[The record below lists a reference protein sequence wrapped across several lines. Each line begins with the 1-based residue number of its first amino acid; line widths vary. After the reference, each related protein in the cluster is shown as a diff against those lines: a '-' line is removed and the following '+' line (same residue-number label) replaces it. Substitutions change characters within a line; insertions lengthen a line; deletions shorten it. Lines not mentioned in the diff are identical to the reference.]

1 MRIEAAGNGQRPQD
15 SAGPAIESLESRVLQ
30 AAGQEDAIQ
39 DSERPDPGFQWLYQQ
54 LLTMEGQGRT
64 AIYDYLRSFPGA
76 DGTTPAYPTA
86 KELLAITLQVLVRLT
101 DDKLQDSLLYQE
113 VSGANGLAF
122 NLDLFV
128 KNRLRE
134 VFQPMGDEAWEKS
147 EW

>member
-1 MRIEAAGNGQRPQD
+1 MRIEAALGETVPD
-15 SAGPAIESLESRVLQ
+15 SAEAVVQTLQSRVLQ
-30 AAGQEDAIQ
+30 ATGQ
-39 DSERPDPGFQWLYQQ
+39 DSKRPDPEFEWLYRQ

-64 AIYDYLRSFPGA
+64 AIYDYLRSLPGA

-86 KELLAITLQVLVRLT
+86 RELLAITLQIMVRLT

-122 NLDLFV
+122 SLDLFV
-128 KNRLRE
+128 KSMLRE
-134 VFQPMGDEAWEKS
+134 VFQPMGDDAWEKS